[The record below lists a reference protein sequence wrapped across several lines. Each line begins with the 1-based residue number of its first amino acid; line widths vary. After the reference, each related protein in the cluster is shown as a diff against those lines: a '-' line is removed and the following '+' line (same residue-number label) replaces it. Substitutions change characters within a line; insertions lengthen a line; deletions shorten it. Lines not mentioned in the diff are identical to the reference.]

1 MPAKRKSPTKRR
13 SPTKKRGS
21 PKKQNAWVKH
31 VKKTHNEM
39 KRSSPSASFKSALK
53 RASRTYRK

>member
-13 SPTKKRGS
+13 SPAKRKS
-21 PKKQNAWVKH
+21 PVKQNAWVKH

-39 KRSSPSASFKSALK
+39 KRSSPKASFKQALK
-53 RASRTYRK
+53 RASRTYKK

>member
-13 SPTKKRGS
+13 SPAKRKS
-21 PKKQNAWVKH
+21 PVKQNAWVKH

-39 KRSSPSASFKSALK
+39 KRTSPKASFKSALK
-53 RASRTYRK
+53 RASRTYKK

>member
-1 MPAKRKSPTKRR
+1 MPSKRR
-13 SPTKKRGS
+13 SPAKRRSPSKRRGS
-21 PKKQNAWVKH
+21 PTKQTAWVKH

-39 KRSSPSASFKSALK
+39 KRSSPNATFKSALK

>member
-1 MPAKRKSPTKRR
+1 MPGKRKSPVKRR
-13 SPTKKRGS
+13 SPKKRGS
-21 PKKQNAWVKH
+21 PAKQNAWVKH

-39 KRSSPSASFKSALK
+39 KRSSPKATFKSALK

>member
-1 MPAKRKSPTKRR
+1 MPAKRKSPVKRR
-13 SPTKKRGS
+13 SPKKRGS
-21 PKKQNAWVKH
+21 PAKQNAWVKH

-39 KRSSPSASFKSALK
+39 KRSSPKATFKSALK